1 MKKFFSVLLAVGMHV
16 AAYSQQ
22 AKMLTHIE
30 GGILSYASL
39 SEKIGYSFKGVGT
52 WPLNP
57 TVSMGVGLGYEKFFL
72 KEQDVASLQGIP
84 LFAQGKYILTPDRG
98 KSLYSALDAGY
109 SFNLD
114 KTEDNEKIK
123 GGILLAPQLGY
134 LWKLSNERDYFT
146 IAIGY
151 KYQQFKKDISP
162 MNGGEYGGFAD
173 ITYNL
178 HRLSLMVGISF

>member
-1 MKKFFSVLLAVGMHV
+1 MRKFFSVLLAVGMHV

-22 AKMLTHIE
+22 AKMSTHIE

-39 SEKIGYSFKGVGT
+39 SEKIGYSIKGVGT

-57 TVSMGVGLGYEKFFL
+57 TVSMGVGLGYEKYFL
-72 KEQDVASLQGIP
+72 KDQDVTSLQGIP

-123 GGILLAPQLGY
+123 GGILLAPQVGY
-134 LWKLSNERDYFT
+134 LWKLGNQRDYFT
-146 IAIGY
+146 IALGY
-151 KYQQFKKDISP
+151 KYQRYKKEISP
-162 MNGGEYGGFAD
+162 WSGGEYGQFTNIIYD
-173 ITYNL
+173 L